1 MVRGLHHRESTH
13 MTLQERHIGD
23 AVVLDLEGRLTLED
37 GSERLKDKINS
48 LLHQQV
54 RQLFINLDHTSYID
68 SSGLGQLVASS
79 TAVARQGGS
88 LKLFNLGRQ
97 PRDLLVMTKL
107 LVVFDTYPTEQA
119 ALRSVAQRVA

>member
-1 MVRGLHHRESTH
+1 
-13 MTLQERHIGD
+13 MTLHERHVGD
-23 AVVLDLEGRLTLED
+23 AVVLDLDGRLTLED

-48 LLHQQV
+48 LLHQQE

-79 TAVARQGGS
+79 IAVTRQGGS

-97 PRDLLVMTKL
+97 SRDLLVMTKL
-107 LVVFDTYPTEQA
+107 LMVFDTYPTEQA